1 MTRYQFIT
9 WVSLLQR
16 HISLLQENNEQYH
29 LVRDFNFNI
38 LLRSVLEDLSLSLCF
53 LTFKKTMHF

>member
-16 HISLLQENNEQYH
+16 HISLLQENNEQY